1 MEEKEIQLT
10 PDEKSLLL
18 RIARESV
25 QAYLE
30 EGVSPAM
37 DTYPLTPLLKQKMGV
52 FVTLRCAGALR
63 GCIGHIF
70 AQKGLAQTVAVNAVN
85 AGFYDSRFAPL
96 RPEELEALRFE
107 VSVLLPAE
115 EESPFIPVND
125 PGEICIGRD
134 GLYLEHPEGRG
145 LLLPQVPVEQGW
157 NGTAFLEGI
166 CRKAGVHAGGWQDP
180 GARLWR
186 FRACVFGESED

>member
-30 EGVSPAM
+30 EGVPPAM

-134 GLYLEHPEGRG
+134 GLSGAPGRPWASFATG
-145 LLLPQVPVEQGW
+145 
-157 NGTAFLEGI
+157 
-166 CRKAGVHAGGWQDP
+166 AGGAGLEWHRISGRDLP
-180 GARLWR
+180 ESGRSCRRLAGSWCPALAVSR
-186 FRACVFGESED
+186 VCVR